1 MNSLVAIT
9 TRYIGFTMDNQNN
22 HDDQDLYG
30 DLSETK
36 AAVAANEGPQEA
48 SNDRKRPRSS
58 QSSSSAVRPRS
69 LHEQVEF
76 LEQKVNSLQAENEN
90 LKRNVGILYRTAKA
104 EIERKDNEIES
115 LMKQVESQT

>member
-1 MNSLVAIT
+1 
-9 TRYIGFTMDNQNN
+9 MDNQNN